1 MFGPPA
7 RAYVYLCYGLHWLFN
22 ITTREKG
29 YPAAVL
35 IRSVKGVDGP
45 GRLTRHFQID
55 RKFNG
60 QMLTRVGGL
69 WVEDCP
75 NDIGS
80 KKILTTPRIGIDYAG
95 AEWCAMPWR
104 VVMNG

>member
-104 VVMNG
+104 FIMNG